1 MAGNIGKIVVSIEA
15 EVAELRKGLSQA
27 EAAFKQTA
35 ARLEGQQAK
44 LGKSFKQSWVEL
56 SSKISV
62 YTTAARVAT
71 SAMQGLKDA
80 MAVWGEEGSSAAE
93 KVGGSILAFGNAGIP
108 IVSDLIKV
116 AEGLAG
122 LFIDVAGAEREAAEA
137 QKQLATTTQ
146 NINKIMGDKSVVA
159 SMERRLEV
167 QKQLTRIASLEV
179 LPTESGKMEAAQRRR
194 GIQRLQLETQLQKQ
208 IDSMKRDLEKEAAQR
223 AAQETLQYFDYE
235 TQQKLDRLGLEIEKQ
250 AAMEKKAREDRAEAE
265 KKQAEKIAQE
275 KINDAKRVADKTLD
289 LETQLNIMLAKQ
301 AGDEEKARVL
311 AIESRYRKMKEGA
324 TDAQKAII
332 EQMQAVELGGAGG
345 DDSGTASIS
354 TAVGSFTVAS
364 GELVETKKQTGLLH
378 RIAES
383 NERVAHAITTSGTN
397 SGIVIP
403 A

>member
-80 MAVWGEEGSSAAE
+80 MVVWGEEGSSAAE

-137 QKQLATTTQ
+137 QRQLATTTQ

-159 SMERRLEV
+159 SMERRLAV

-179 LPTESGKMEAAQRRR
+179 MPTESGKMEAAQRRR

-235 TQQKLDRLGLEIEKQ
+235 TQQKLDRLGLEIEKK
-250 AAMEKKAREDRAEAE
+250 AAMEKKAREDKAEAE

-383 NERVAHAITTSGTN
+383 NEKVAHAITTSGTN